1 LARILVRAFL
11 FKYLTKIFEDA
22 IIGVGERKMSTLKKL
37 LFIATA
43 IALLVPVAVSAYT
56 TVWNQK
62 VCEVN
67 VKEPIVVTPLSAIS
81 PNQTIWPDYT
91 LTYSYEIRNIAPNAY
106 RLGIGGALNGWEN
119 GQRKAWLG
127 ISAPTVTVT
136 LEATSKEGYQL
147 AYGEGTIS
155 VNIAGN
161 STIYLHIILYFH
173 KDVEAGDWSYYLTI
187 QRIPFEGRG

>member
-1 LARILVRAFL
+1 MGIAILMISA
-11 FKYLTKIFEDA
+11 
-22 IIGVGERKMSTLKKL
+22 VG
-37 LFIATA
+37 
-43 IALLVPVAVSAYT
+43 AYT
-56 TVWNQK
+56 TLWNQE

-67 VKEPIVVTPLSAIS
+67 VEEPIVVIPLSAIL

-136 LEATSKEGYQL
+136 LEAISKEGNRL

-155 VNIAGN
+155 VNIPGN

-173 KDVEAGDWSYYLTI
+173 EDVETGNWSYYLTI
-187 QRIPFEGRG
+187 QRIPFEGKG